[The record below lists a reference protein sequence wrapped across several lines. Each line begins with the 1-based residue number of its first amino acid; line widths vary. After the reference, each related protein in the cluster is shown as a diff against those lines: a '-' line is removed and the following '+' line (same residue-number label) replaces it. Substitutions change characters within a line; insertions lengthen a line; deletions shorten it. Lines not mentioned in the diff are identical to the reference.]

1 MKLDASTMNETKD
14 TEGEGAVG
22 EGAVGE
28 GRRSSL
34 VREAAAPAAAPVAMV
49 GADAKTGSSV
59 AATAAGDSMEL
70 RSVLKTVFV
79 VGILATACV
88 AFGFGLR
95 GGLSAGF
102 GALLGFGNL
111 LLMGRMVRAFVSRN
125 GVSMPWVVAA
135 LLKLAALFL
144 PMYLPVRAGIL
155 ELLPFVLG
163 FGALPVGIVA
173 SQFLSVPTQS
183 KAN

>member
-1 MKLDASTMNETKD
+1 
-14 TEGEGAVG
+14 
-22 EGAVGE
+22 
-28 GRRSSL
+28 
-34 VREAAAPAAAPVAMV
+34 
-49 GADAKTGSSV
+49 
-59 AATAAGDSMEL
+59 
-70 RSVLKTVFV
+70 VLKAVFV
-79 VGILATACV
+79 VGVLATACV
-88 AFGFGLR
+88 TFGFGPR

-102 GALLGFGNL
+102 GALIGFGNL
-111 LLMGRMVRAFVSRN
+111 LLMGRMVRAFVARN
-125 GVSMPWVVAA
+125 GVSMPWVMAA

-144 PMYLPVRAGIL
+144 AMYLPVRAGIL

>member
-1 MKLDASTMNETKD
+1 MNDTKD
-14 TEGEGAVG
+14 IEHFG
-22 EGAVGE
+22 
-28 GRRSSL
+28 SSDGPHRPEL
-34 VREAAAPAAAPVAMV
+34 VREALPAAADTAKVDASGFAVSAAKVADNS
-49 GADAKTGSSV
+49 GDH
-59 AATAAGDSMEL
+59 AGEAREL
-70 RSVLKTVFV
+70 RSVLKSVFV
-79 VGILATACV
+79 VGVLATTCV
-88 AFGFGLR
+88 TFGFGPL
-95 GGLSAGF
+95 GGISAGF

-111 LLMGRMVRAFVSRN
+111 LLLGRMVRAFVSRN
-125 GVSMPWVVAA
+125 GVSMPWVMAA

-144 PMYLPVRAGIL
+144 AMYLPVRAGIL